1 MWQRWVSTEW
11 KDAGFYE
18 VAYEMRVT
26 ERTTTADGVTLCEV
40 GGHYLRESDYPK
52 TRAEAMREN
61 YEELRK
67 RLAKLTNQCEALRQE
82 IEKEGDA

>member
-11 KDAGFYE
+11 KGEGFYE

-26 ERTTTADGVTLCEV
+26 DRTTTADGVTLCEV
-40 GGHYLRESDYPK
+40 GGHYLREADFPK
-52 TRAEAMREN
+52 TRKAAMTAN
-61 YEELRK
+61 YEELRA

-82 IEKEGDA
+82 IEKEGGA